1 MQPKLP
7 EALIA
12 RLRETGQPPPWRARL
27 HLRRGRT
34 VYGIE
39 IDADGSLKRVNG
51 RAVYS
56 EGDIGF
62 PLNSIVDVSVA

>member
-34 VYGIE
+34 VYGVE
-39 IDADGSLKRVNG
+39 IAADGILKRVNG
-51 RAVYS
+51 RPIYS
-56 EGDIGF
+56 ESDIGF
-62 PLNSIVDVSVA
+62 PLNSIIDVSAA